1 MDFVNAFLQYKETS
15 ISGRYLTNNH
25 IKPLLDKLSSD
36 FKVGVI
42 GQSVQNKPIYSVE
55 FGTGKKKVF
64 MWSQMHGNE
73 STTTKALFDLFNF
86 LQFNDEEAKKIKQ
99 EFTLLIIPILNP
111 DGAQVYTRV
120 NANEVDLNRDS
131 VDLTQ
136 PEAQLLQ
143 NTFKAFHPDYCFNLH
158 DQRSIFAAG
167 ETRNPATISFLA
179 PAYNEGREY
188 NDCRLKA
195 VEVIVAMNDELQKH
209 IPNQVGRF
217 DDSFNLNCIGDRFQS
232 LGVPTILFEAGHYQN
247 DYQRE
252 ETRKYLFVSYLVAL
266 KNIYS
271 NVVVADSLN
280 SYLNIP
286 QNKSVF
292 YDFLYKNIK
301 INKDSLDII
310 SNFAAHYREILQED
324 QVIFEAYITEIGN
337 DISKYGHIEFDGEGG
352 IYSDNL
358 DNIPEINKKA
368 DFFIN
373 NNIIFVN
380 GMRKNS

>member
-55 FGTGKKKVF
+55 FGTGKKKIF

-86 LQFNDEEAKKIKQ
+86 LQSNDEEAKKIKQ

-167 ETRNPATISFLA
+167 ETRNPATVSFLA

-271 NVVVADSLN
+271 NVVVADSIN